1 MLFSGSIENFF
12 KRPSEPASSEGDC
25 VLYHLRVD
33 LEKLYGAESSFDL
46 DPSNHAFLA
55 TMGLLSGLDYLAQA
69 YLGRPSTGNRFV
81 QLLIDLAAMDVDS
94 AEALYQLRCGLVHS
108 VSLSAVSK
116 RKYRSNVTYSF
127 TLTDDRRGAIV
138 HKQYERDKE
147 VGYQVSF
154 WGLKSCFTG
163 VIDKIKAICEDIEG
177 MGAQVVRNNVCQ
189 LASEKI
195 LKKY

>member
-1 MLFSGSIENFF
+1 MLFSGPIENFF
-12 KRPSEPASSEGDC
+12 KRPSEPASSDGDC

-33 LEKLYGAESSFDL
+33 LEKLYGAEDRFDL
-46 DPSNHAFLA
+46 DPSSHAILA

-69 YLGRPSTGNRFV
+69 YRGRPSTGDRFV
-81 QLLIDLAAMDVDS
+81 QLLTDLAATDMDS

-116 RKYRSNVTYSF
+116 RKYRGGVTYSF
-127 TLTDDRRGAIV
+127 TLTDNRHSTVV
-138 HKQYERDKE
+138 HKQYQRANE
-147 VGYQVSF
+147 VGYPVHF
-154 WGLKSCFTG
+154 WELKRCFTD
-163 VIDKIKAICEDIEG
+163 VIDKLKAICEDIG
-177 MGAQVVRNNVCQ
+177 GAGAQVVRNNVCQ